1 MPDGPG
7 LGVQVDEEQ
16 LREGA
21 RRYEVEGGLG
31 FPLDP
36 ERPLWYQKFPAW

>member
-1 MPDGPG
+1 MDK
-7 LGVQVDEEQ
+7 EK

-21 RRYEVEGGLG
+21 RRYEVEGGMG

-36 ERPLWYQKFPAW
+36 ERPPLWYQKFPAW